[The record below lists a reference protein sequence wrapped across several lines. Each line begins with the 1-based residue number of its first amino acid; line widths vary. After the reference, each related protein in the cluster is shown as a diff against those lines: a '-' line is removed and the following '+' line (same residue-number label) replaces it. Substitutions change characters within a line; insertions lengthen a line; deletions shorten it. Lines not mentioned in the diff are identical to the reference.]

1 MRPKRL
7 EVEGFTAFRAKTVLD
22 FEGADLFA
30 FVGPTGSGKSSLVD
44 ALLFALYG
52 VVPRLGKATVEPV
65 VSLGRNEARVRFD
78 FSVGETDYTAARVV
92 RRTKTGA
99 TTAEARLEGGAEPIM
114 GADEVT
120 AAVENLLGL
129 GFDHFTKCV
138 VLPQGQFAAFLQ
150 DPAAKRQELL
160 RQLLDL
166 GRYRRVRDLAV
177 DRHRIAGNTVEVLA
191 RQIDDLAF
199 ATGEA
204 LQVAE
209 QRRSDL
215 TSIREDIDA
224 NEPELV
230 AERESM
236 KAAADGAELAR
247 REAALATTV
256 EMPAGL
262 ADLTA
267 LAEESAKRL
276 VEAEA
281 GLAESEERRK
291 KLDEESGE
299 TPDLA
304 GLTRSVDLHKRL
316 ASETE
321 ALAAATEQAE
331 NSAIAL
337 EAARSAAAKADE
349 VLGEAVGRLDGARRL
364 HTAHN
369 LAEHLVVGQPCPVCL
384 RSVDALPADTEVPDD
399 LAEAEAL
406 VAGCKQEAAEAAS
419 AASAAGELLAAAESV
434 LAQANQRVAE
444 LAGTLADHPDAAE
457 SDRLL
462 EARAALD
469 ARIRAAQEA
478 EIAARDATGIAR
490 KKMQEVDQK
499 ISAAR
504 KSFDAVRDQVAALS
518 PPAAGRERLADD
530 WVALTEW
537 AEATVVARHE
547 KADGLEG
554 SAGKHKANI
563 EAMER
568 VLVERLEALDIPV
581 GVLKP
586 RDVCVDALAAV
597 TREVEKITDA
607 QSKTAQLA
615 TERDHHEEA
624 GAVAKMLANHLS
636 AKGFEGWLMAE
647 ALEAL
652 VEGANDRLDDLSS
665 GAFSLELAKRDFRVI
680 DHRNADERR
689 SVKTL
694 SGGETFLV
702 SLALAL
708 ALAEQLASM
717 SVHGV
722 ARLESM
728 FLDEGFGTLDAET
741 LDTVATVI
749 HELGSDGRAIGLITH
764 VKDLA
769 EQVPVRFEVR
779 PGAGG
784 ATVERVGA

>member
-1 MRPKRL
+1 
-7 EVEGFTAFRAKTVLD
+7 
-22 FEGADLFA
+22 
-30 FVGPTGSGKSSLVD
+30 
-44 ALLFALYG
+44 
-52 VVPRLGKATVEPV
+52 
-65 VSLGRNEARVRFD
+65 
-78 FSVGETDYTAARVV
+78 
-92 RRTKTGA
+92 
-99 TTAEARLEGGAEPIM
+99 
-114 GADEVT
+114 
-120 AAVENLLGL
+120 
-129 GFDHFTKCV
+129 
-138 VLPQGQFAAFLQ
+138 
-150 DPAAKRQELL
+150 
-160 RQLLDL
+160 
-166 GRYRRVRDLAV
+166 
-177 DRHRIAGNTVEVLA
+177 
-191 RQIDDLAF
+191 
-199 ATGEA
+199 
-204 LQVAE
+204 
-209 QRRSDL
+209 
-215 TSIREDIDA
+215 
-224 NEPELV
+224 
-230 AERESM
+230 
-236 KAAADGAELAR
+236 
-247 REAALATTV
+247 
-256 EMPAGL
+256 MPAGL

-267 LAEESAKRL
+267 LAEESASRL

-281 GLAESEERRK
+281 GLAEAEEKRK

-299 TPDLA
+299 VPDLA
-304 GLTRSVDLHKRL
+304 SLTRSADLHKRL

-321 ALAAATEQAE
+321 AQVSATEQAE
-331 NSAIAL
+331 NTGTAVETARAA
-337 EAARSAAAKADE
+337 AARATE
-349 VLGEAVGRLDGARRL
+349 VLGEAVQRLEGARRV

-369 LAEHLVVGQPCPVCL
+369 LAEHLVVGEPCPVCL
-384 RSVDALPADTEVPDD
+384 RSVEELPTDAGVPDD

-406 VAGCKQEAAEAAS
+406 VASCRQEAAEAAS
-419 AASAAGELLAAAESV
+419 AASAAGELLAAAESL

-444 LAGTLADHPDAAE
+444 LARALVDHPDAAE

-462 EARAALD
+462 GVRAALD
-469 ARIRAAQEA
+469 ARMRATQEA
-478 EIAARDATGIAR
+478 EIAARDATRIAR
-490 KKMQEVDQK
+490 QNVQEADEK

-504 KSFDAVRDQVAALS
+504 RSFDTVRDQVAALA

-537 AEATVVARHE
+537 ANETVVTLLE
-547 KADGLEG
+547 KADGLE
-554 SAGKHKANI
+554 AFTDKLKASI
-563 EAMER
+563 EAKER
-568 VLVERLEALDIPV
+568 VLVERLEALDLRV
-581 GVLKP
+581 GALRP
-586 RDVCVDALAAV
+586 RDVCADALAAV
-597 TREVEKITDA
+597 TREVEKIAGA
-607 QSKTAQLA
+607 QSKAAQLA
-615 TERDHHEEA
+615 TERDRQGEA
-624 GAVAKMLANHLS
+624 SAVAKMLANHLS
-636 AKGFEGWLMAE
+636 VNGFEGWLMAE

-652 VEGANDRLDDLSS
+652 VEGANERLDDLSS

-779 PGAGG
+779 PGPGG

>member
-1 MRPKRL
+1 
-7 EVEGFTAFRAKTVLD
+7 
-22 FEGADLFA
+22 
-30 FVGPTGSGKSSLVD
+30 
-44 ALLFALYG
+44 
-52 VVPRLGKATVEPV
+52 
-65 VSLGRNEARVRFD
+65 
-78 FSVGETDYTAARVV
+78 
-92 RRTKTGA
+92 
-99 TTAEARLEGGAEPIM
+99 
-114 GADEVT
+114 
-120 AAVENLLGL
+120 
-129 GFDHFTKCV
+129 
-138 VLPQGQFAAFLQ
+138 
-150 DPAAKRQELL
+150 
-160 RQLLDL
+160 
-166 GRYRRVRDLAV
+166 
-177 DRHRIAGNTVEVLA
+177 
-191 RQIDDLAF
+191 
-199 ATGEA
+199 
-204 LQVAE
+204 
-209 QRRSDL
+209 
-215 TSIREDIDA
+215 
-224 NEPELV
+224 
-230 AERESM
+230 
-236 KAAADGAELAR
+236 
-247 REAALATTV
+247 
-256 EMPAGL
+256 
-262 ADLTA
+262 
-267 LAEESAKRL
+267 
-276 VEAEA
+276 
-281 GLAESEERRK
+281 
-291 KLDEESGE
+291 
-299 TPDLA
+299 
-304 GLTRSVDLHKRL
+304 
-316 ASETE
+316 
-321 ALAAATEQAE
+321 
-331 NSAIAL
+331 
-337 EAARSAAAKADE
+337 
-349 VLGEAVGRLDGARRL
+349 
-364 HTAHN
+364 
-369 LAEHLVVGQPCPVCL
+369 
-384 RSVDALPADTEVPDD
+384 
-399 LAEAEAL
+399 
-406 VAGCKQEAAEAAS
+406 
-419 AASAAGELLAAAESV
+419 
-434 LAQANQRVAE
+434 
-444 LAGTLADHPDAAE
+444 LADHPDAAE

-490 KKMQEVDQK
+490 KKMQELDQK